1 MGITLVVFLVGSIGA
16 IFAWNI
22 GSLIVFR
29 AIQGV
34 GGAVFPLSFAIIRDE
49 FPPERVRGRWAW
61 CRPCSAWAAAWAWC

>member
-1 MGITLVVFLVGSIGA
+1 MTLALFTVGSVAA

-34 GGAVFPLSFAIIRDE
+34 GGAVFPLCFAIIRDE
-49 FPPERVRGRWAW
+49 VPARAPGPGDGPGLRR
-61 CRPCSAWAAAWAWC
+61 CSASAAAWAW